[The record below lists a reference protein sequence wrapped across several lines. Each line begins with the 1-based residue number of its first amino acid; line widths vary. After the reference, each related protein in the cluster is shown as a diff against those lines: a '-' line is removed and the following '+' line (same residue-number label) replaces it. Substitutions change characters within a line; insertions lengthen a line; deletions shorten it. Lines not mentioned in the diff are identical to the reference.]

1 MKDKNMSP
9 RELNDSAIA
18 GLMALGRTR
27 EEAIREMQEAEQR
40 HMDAADREF
49 WDYDPGRDR

>member
-1 MKDKNMSP
+1 MSP

-27 EEAIREMQEAEQR
+27 EEAIREMIENDRRREQK
-40 HMDAADREF
+40 MLDEF